1 MEATQGL
8 GIHSQAHRA
17 CKFGHNNRRVI
28 LKCLISRVEAVPRRS
43 PLLVLQF
50 PEGKSLY
57 DVDWIGVL
65 SRRKK
70 VRYLQILC
78 TIADCVIFKVT

>member
-1 MEATQGL
+1 MEPVAP
-8 GIHSQAHRA
+8 RA
-17 CKFGHNNRRVI
+17 GQ
-28 LKCLISRVEAVPRRS
+28 
-43 PLLVLQF
+43 LLLQF

-78 TIADCVIFKVT
+78 TIADFVIFKVT